1 MARRP
6 ALKPVAAGAHG
17 APDPAARALGR
28 EVESLRREVALLK
41 ARLAEAEAL
50 ADADVL
56 APVLNRRAFIRELKR
71 VVAFVERYGGP
82 ASLIIFDLD
91 GFKAVNDRFGHAAG
105 DAALTAVAD
114 RLTANVRSSDL
125 VGRLGGDEF
134 AVVLAMTDAEAGAAK
149 AAALAL
155 AVGAEPVT
163 FEGVRIELRAS
174 WGLSEIAASLSAD
187 QILARADAA
196 MFASKQHPL

>member
-17 APDPAARALGR
+17 APDPASRALGR

-196 MFASKQHPL
+196 MFASKQNPL

>member
-6 ALKPVAAGAHG
+6 AFKPVAAGMHG
-17 APDPAARALGR
+17 APDPALRALGR
-28 EVESLRREVALLK
+28 EVESLRREVTLLK
-41 ARLAEAEAL
+41 GRLAAAEAL

-56 APVLNRRAFIRELKR
+56 APVLNRRAFMRELAR

-134 AVVLAMTDAEAGAAK
+134 AVVLAMTDAGAGVAK
-149 AAALAL
+149 AEALAQ
-155 AVGAEPVT
+155 AIGAEPVE
-163 FEGVRIELRAS
+163 FEDAPILLRAS
-174 WGLSEIAASLSAD
+174 WGLSEVAACFSPG

-196 MFASKQHPL
+196 MFASKQDRR

>member
-17 APDPAARALGR
+17 APDPAARAFGR

-155 AVGAEPVT
+155 AVGTEPVT